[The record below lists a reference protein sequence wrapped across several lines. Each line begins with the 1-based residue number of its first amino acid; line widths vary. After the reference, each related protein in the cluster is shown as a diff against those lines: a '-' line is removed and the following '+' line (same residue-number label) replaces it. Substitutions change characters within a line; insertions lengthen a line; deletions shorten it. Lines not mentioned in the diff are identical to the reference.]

1 MVINGICYV
10 NLWSMNIT
18 ANLNVETLFND
29 LPTAK
34 TSAQF
39 ILSNDVGSKTVGMGW
54 IGKGT
59 QIIQCNAKLETES
72 TKSQGY
78 ARFSYP
84 IDESWIPS

>member
-1 MVINGICYV
+1 
-10 NLWSMNIT
+10 MNIT
-18 ANLNVETLFND
+18 ADLNVATLFND

-39 ILSNDVGSKTVGMGW
+39 ILSDSIGSKTVGMGW
-54 IGKGT
+54 ISRGSR
-59 QIIQCNAKLETES
+59 IIECNARLEVGTI
-72 TKSQGY
+72 KSQGY